1 MEKDMYACI
10 YTAELSVQAKL
21 REIADAFSPL
31 VENSAPGMVVFEVS
45 GLETL
50 IGNDFQIASAVATAA
65 ANSGIRANVALA
77 SNPNAAACAAV
88 NIQDITVIPEGSEID
103 ILGDIPIKAFCSS
116 PMSLDSISMNSS
128 STNFDSS
135 SMNSAQMNSTQ
146 MKSNHDAVRRRIE
159 IVDTL
164 RAWGINTFR
173 DFAGLPEPRVFE
185 RLGQEGVLLHR
196 FARGQLQRHLRVDLP
211 PTPFEESIELEDA
224 IDNLE
229 PLSFVVSGLT
239 DRLCTTLAGRALA
252 TQEIR
257 LILRLDDKEELAY
270 AIRLPFPSQD
280 GRTLGKLLI
289 MEVQL
294 NPPLS
299 PVVFIHVSAVPVIP
313 RITQNQ
319 LFEQATP
326 EPEKLEL
333 TLARIA
339 RLVGDNN
346 IGSPTPLDTH
356 RPDAFGIKR
365 LAISKL
371 AISNND
377 RRGRKK
383 PAGPTKNL
391 PALQPRLAL
400 RRFRPPL
407 PATVEQRDG
416 RPASISAASI
426 SAPGHCSNKNSSNK
440 NSSSKLVR
448 GRVIMLSGPWRTSG
462 DWWDPEPWSRD
473 EWDAALSDGAVYR
486 IYYDFRST
494 AWFIDGM
501 YD

>member
-1 MEKDMYACI
+1 MYACI
-10 YTAELSVQAKL
+10 HTAELSVQAKL

-31 VENSAPGMVVFEVS
+31 VENSAPGMVVFEIS

-50 IGNDFQIASAVATAA
+50 IGNDFQVASAIATAA
-65 ANSGIRANVALA
+65 TKSGIRANVALA
-77 SNPNAAACAAV
+77 SNPNAAVAAAV
-88 NIQDITVIPEGSEID
+88 NIENVTVIPEGSEID

-128 STNFDSS
+128 SIDFDSNP
-135 SMNSAQMNSTQ
+135 MNSNPMNSTRI
-146 MKSNHDAVRRRIE
+146 KSNHDAVRRRIE

-164 RAWGINTFR
+164 RAWGINSFR
-173 DFAGLPEPRVFE
+173 DFAGLPESRIFE

-196 FARGQLQRHLRVDLP
+196 FARGQLPRHLRVDLP
-211 PTPFEESIELEDA
+211 PAPFEESIELDDA

-239 DRLCTTLAGRALA
+239 DRLCAALAGRALA
-252 TQEIR
+252 THEIR
-257 LILRLDDKEELAY
+257 LLLRLDDKEELAY

-313 RITQNQ
+313 RVTQNQ

-346 IGSPTPLDTH
+346 IGSPAPLDTH

-371 AISNND
+371 TISKND

-383 PAGPTKNL
+383 LAAPQKNL
-391 PALQPRLAL
+391 PAPQPRLAL

-416 RPASISAASI
+416 RPASISA
-426 SAPGHCSNKNSSNK
+426 PGHGFNKNGSNKNSLNKNGSNK
-440 NSSSKLVR
+440 IVR

-486 IYYDFRST
+486 IYYDFKST
-494 AWFIDGM
+494 AWFVEGV